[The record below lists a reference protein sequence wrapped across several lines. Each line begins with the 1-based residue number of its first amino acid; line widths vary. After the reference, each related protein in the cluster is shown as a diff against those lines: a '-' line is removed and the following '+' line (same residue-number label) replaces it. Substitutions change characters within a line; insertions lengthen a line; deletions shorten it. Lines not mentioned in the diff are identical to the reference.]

1 MGCEITNIEF
11 KIEWE
16 IKRINLLEKEDE
28 DTLKYFENW
37 HEEILYIFKNNQF
50 IERWILEKYEASIS
64 IEKKL

>member
-50 IERWILEKYEASIS
+50 IER
-64 IEKKL
+64 